1 MLYNIHTDL
10 WGTPYGRKREGKIGK
25 NTRNFKRREDT
36 CLGSVNVTVPNVVQ
50 GWRFE

>member
-25 NTRNFKRREDT
+25 IQGIFRREDT
-36 CLGSVNVTVPNVVQ
+36 CLGTVNVTVPNVVQ